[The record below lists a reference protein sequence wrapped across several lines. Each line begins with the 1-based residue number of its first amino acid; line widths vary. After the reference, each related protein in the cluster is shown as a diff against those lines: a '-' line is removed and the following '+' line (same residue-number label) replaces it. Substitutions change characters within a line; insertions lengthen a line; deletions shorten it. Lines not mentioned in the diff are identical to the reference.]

1 MYLFSPEPFLEAV
14 PQIHVLLGLWVLEE
28 TITFGLSPKLFIA
41 TFSSSVLTATLGIA
55 KFLKVGPCRLVP
67 DEGILGGHGNLGFLL
82 IMVNIATTILS
93 KGFLLPAIA
102 YDNELNSLVPLVNA
116 KTGILIWMMVSY
128 LPQMLYVSSFKYTFK

>member
-1 MYLFSPEPFLEAV
+1 MYLFPSEPFLEAV
-14 PQIHVLLGLWVLEE
+14 PQIHILLALWVLNE
-28 TITFGLSPKLFIA
+28 TITFSLNPNLFIA

-67 DEGILGGHGNLGFLL
+67 DEGILGGHGNLSFLL

-102 YDNELNSLVPLVNA
+102 YDNELNSLVPLVDV
-116 KTGILIWMMVSY
+116 KLGILIWILVSY
-128 LPQMLYVSSFKYTFK
+128 LPQMLYVSM